1 MDLPKALGILGF
13 EDTQWLSKSEL
24 TPKEEL
30 DNAHHVKMMALL
42 EKKKEEA
49 KESNDKSKNPKKYGR
64 RKRKELRA
72 DDEFRILHEAYQ
84 FLLKKYNLG
93 TNIVSEAPSIKTA
106 LDQVLK
112 EATDDKSDG
121 NFILLCS
128 NNIIAVHLYLFEWS
142 TRGIESTG
150 RNRRKSIEFTKISRK
165 CQN

>member
-49 KESNDKSKNPKKYGR
+49 KESNDKSKTTKKYGR

-93 TNIVSEAPSIKTA
+93 TDIVTEAPSIKTA

-112 EATDDKSDG
+112 EAADDKSDG
-121 NFILLCS
+121 NFYQI
-128 NNIIAVHLYLFEWS
+128 
-142 TRGIESTG
+142 
-150 RNRRKSIEFTKISRK
+150 
-165 CQN
+165 